1 MRKKKCKVLKLIERL
16 GLPVFLVSHTR
27 DERDLQTNLKVENV
41 FFFFLW
47 ERKCFYTPCLIK
59 LEFAGKIKIDELLND
74 CICMGCFDAFALF
87 SSLHCLFIITIS
99 FIFFLF
105 RDPFSYASLP
115 LSGNWVQNKT
125 LTALLFFKLQKLLKR
140 IQIGLCDF
148 SHQ

>member
-99 FIFFLF
+99 FIFFVI
-105 RDPFSYASLP
+105 PFLMHLYHFL
-115 LSGNWVQNKT
+115 GTERKIKH
-125 LTALLFFKLQKLLKR
+125 LL
-140 IQIGLCDF
+140 LCF
-148 SHQ
+148 SSSCRSF

>member
-99 FIFFLF
+99 FIFFVI
-105 RDPFSYASLP
+105 PFLMHLYHFL
-115 LSGNWVQNKT
+115 GTECKIKH
-125 LTALLFFKLQKLLKR
+125 LL
-140 IQIGLCDF
+140 LCF
-148 SHQ
+148 SSSCRSF